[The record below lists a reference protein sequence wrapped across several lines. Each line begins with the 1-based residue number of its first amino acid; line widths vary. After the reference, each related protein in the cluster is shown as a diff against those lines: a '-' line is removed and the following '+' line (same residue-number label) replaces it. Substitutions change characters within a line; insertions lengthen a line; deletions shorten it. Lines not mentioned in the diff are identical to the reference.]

1 LAVFFFIYVKTRI
14 FYFGIWSM
22 FKKRCAKKNYLKKYG
37 YLQNDADVHQ
47 RSEALKR
54 FQRHASLP
62 ITGISIVN
70 SETMYYMSLPR
81 CSLKDVDEEDFSS
94 DFISKLKRRKRFA
107 VEVLILTFK
116 NIKIL
121 SFIFYIHIYLETVDC
136 DMNLTYIISRYTNRL
151 PKDNVNNTIRRA
163 FKVWEEKSPL
173 RFRQISKRPAN
184 IDIAFLQQNHGDGEP
199 FDGQGGILAHA
210 FFPRYGG
217 DVHFD
222 DDEYWTPEP
231 NSGVD
236 LYAVAA
242 HEIGHSLGL
251 KHSKNRNALMAPF
264 YQTYSN
270 SGIHLHN
277 DDIQALQ
284 YLYGTEEAA
293 EFNISSD
300 VPDYSWPNVEVSVN
314 MGGKNN
320 SDSNQF
326 EKVNICNNPVLDTIT
341 VIGNGST
348 YAFQGKWY
356 WRLNQLSYDKEYPR
370 KISDDWDGLA
380 DDLDAAVGDNKGNTY
395 FFKDDL
401 YWLYNADGKRISGY
415 PKRIS
420 VGLVDL
426 PDNLDAAMIWS
437 YDQQPYFFK
446 GKFYWKYS
454 RWGMHNIWPR
464 LITAISPNLPDRID
478 AAFQWT
484 NGENYI
490 FAGPYYYRISGWRS
504 MKRNMDAPCVISATG
519 THTASVI
526 FLHGLGDTGFGWS
539 PLFQKQFQFPHIKFI
554 CPHAPIMPVSLN
566 SGMRMHSWFDIV
578 GIGMNAAEDED
589 GIKHSAKQVQNLIE
603 EEMRNGIPSHRII
616 LGGFSQ
622 GGALA
627 LYSSL
632 TFNKRLAGIMSLSC
646 WLPLH
651 RQFSLDNI
659 SINKI
664 TPILQCHG
672 EDDQLV
678 SREVGQA
685 TAELLKQLCSS
696 HKVIFYPGMSHT
708 YCAQELDDMKHFIN
722 SNLPPA

>member
-1 LAVFFFIYVKTRI
+1 
-14 FYFGIWSM
+14 
-22 FKKRCAKKNYLKKYG
+22 
-37 YLQNDADVHQ
+37 
-47 RSEALKR
+47 
-54 FQRHASLP
+54 
-62 ITGISIVN
+62 
-70 SETMYYMSLPR
+70 MYYMSLPR

-107 VEVLILTFK
+107 VEVVTPTGCQRVTLI
-116 NIKIL
+116 IR
-121 SFIFYIHIYLETVDC
+121 LEG
-136 DMNLTYIISRYTNRL
+136 LL
-151 PKDNVNNTIRRA
+151 
-163 FKVWEEKSPL
+163 
-173 RFRQISKRPAN
+173 RQISKRPAN

-300 VPDYSWPNVEVSVN
+300 DPDYSWPNDELSVN
-314 MGGKNN
+314 MDDKSN
-320 SDSNQF
+320 SDSDQL

-401 YWLYNADGKRISGY
+401 YWLYNADGKRIPGY

-504 MKRNMDAPCVISATG
+504 MK
-519 THTASVI
+519 VI

-578 GIGMNAAEDED
+578 GIGMDATEDED
-589 GIKHSAKQVQNLIE
+589 GIKHSAKQIQNLIE
-603 EEMRNGIPSHRII
+603 EEMRIGIPSHRII

-651 RQFSLDNI
+651 RQFSPENV
-659 SINKI
+659 SINKV

-678 SREVGQA
+678 SQAVGRA
-685 TAELLKQLCSS
+685 TAEMLKELCSS
-696 HKVIFYPGMSHT
+696 HKVIFYPGMAHT
-708 YCAQELDDMKHFIN
+708 YCSQELDDMKEFITFH
-722 SNLPPA
+722 LPPS